1 MHQRTTP
8 TRAGTGAEPTA
19 RTELPSELRSPRAKL
34 VYLYLS
40 THGDAT
46 VGQLQEGLDMKK
58 ITLYSILGTLRDR
71 GVVERRDERF
81 AAA

>member
-1 MHQRTTP
+1 MQQRTTA
-8 TRAGTGAEPTA
+8 TSSPTA
-19 RTELPSELRSPRAKL
+19 PSTRTQLPPELRSPRAKL

-46 VGQLQEGLDMKK
+46 IGQLQEGLDMKK

-71 GVVERRDERF
+71 GVVERSGERF